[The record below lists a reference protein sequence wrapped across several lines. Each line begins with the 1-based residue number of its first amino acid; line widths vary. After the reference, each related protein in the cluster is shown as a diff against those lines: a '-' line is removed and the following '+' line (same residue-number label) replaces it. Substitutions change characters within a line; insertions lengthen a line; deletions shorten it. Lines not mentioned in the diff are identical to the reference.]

1 MAQAASGFLRLL
13 VNPQPPRVVG
23 PAIADVMT
31 GFYPAPGI
39 LAALNERHTT
49 GKGRVVE
56 TSMFEAMCHF
66 NLDDFT
72 HLLSADQ
79 VMGPHIG
86 QHERKFLLRPA
97 VLTIGS
103 AFLASMQIEQAV
115 LPPLQAL
122 RDQTGDS
129 ASPAVLAGTEI
140 LYVAHVSTD
149 RRFRVAAGV
158 GTRFPFHATSLG
170 KALAANLPDDERGG
184 LLAGAPFQ
192 RFTERTV
199 TDPSAMAERLAL
211 IGERRYDSAPDG
223 LDYGIVSVA
232 VPLFG
237 RDRRVIAAINCST
250 STTRISQDELVRT
263 RLPLLR
269 QAASEIEAALKRWPL
284 PDNLPDFRATSSN
297 AESLKG

>member
-1 MAQAASGFLRLL
+1 MGSAGAEQAVKDPEFLSTLERGLRVLKAFDEDHPEMTLSEVAARTGLPPAVARRCLITL
-13 VNPQPPRVVG
+13 VELGYV
-23 PAIADVMT
+23 
-31 GFYPAPGI
+31 
-39 LAALNERHTT
+39 
-49 GKGRVVE
+49 
-56 TSMFEAMCHF
+56 
-66 NLDDFT
+66 
-72 HLLSADQ
+72 
-79 VMGPHIG
+79 G

-103 AFLASMQIEQAV
+103 AFLASMQIEQVV
-115 LPPLQAL
+115 LQPLQGL

-129 ASPAVLAGTEI
+129 ASLCVLSGTEI

-170 KALAANLPDDERGG
+170 KALAAHLPDDERTA
-184 LLAGAPFQ
+184 LLARAPFQ

-199 TDPSAMAERLAL
+199 TERQALADRLHLIAER
-211 IGERRYDSAPDG
+211 GYDSALDE

-232 VPLFG
+232 VPIFG
-237 RDRRVIAAINCST
+237 QGRRVIASINCST

-269 QAASEIEAALKRWPL
+269 QAAGEIEGALRRWPAL
-284 PDNLPDFRATSSN
+284 EA
-297 AESLKG
+297 SLRP

>member
-1 MAQAASGFLRLL
+1 MGFAGAEPDRREAGGKDPEFLSTLERGLRVLKAFDEDHPEMTLSEVAAQTSLPPAVARRCLITL
-13 VNPQPPRVVG
+13 VELGYV
-23 PAIADVMT
+23 
-31 GFYPAPGI
+31 
-39 LAALNERHTT
+39 
-49 GKGRVVE
+49 
-56 TSMFEAMCHF
+56 
-66 NLDDFT
+66 
-72 HLLSADQ
+72 
-79 VMGPHIG
+79 G

-103 AFLASMQIEQAV
+103 AFLASMQIEQVV
-115 LPPLQAL
+115 LPPLQNL

-129 ASPAVLAGTEI
+129 ASLAVLSGPDI

-149 RRFRVAAGV
+149 RRFRVAANV

-170 KALAANLPDDERGG
+170 KALAAHLPEAERDE

-199 TDPSAMAERLAL
+199 TERTAMAERLNL
-211 IGERRYDSAPDG
+211 IASRGYDSALDE

-232 VPLFG
+232 VPVFG
-237 RDRRVIAAINCST
+237 QSRRVIASINCST

-269 QAASEIEAALKRWPL
+269 AAAGEIEGALRRWPAL
-284 PDNLPDFRATSSN
+284 EA
-297 AESLKG
+297 SLRP

>member
-1 MAQAASGFLRLL
+1 MGSPGADTAMKEPGGKNPEYLSTLERGLRVLKAFDEDHPEMTLSEVAAKTGLPPAVARRCLITL
-13 VNPQPPRVVG
+13 VELGYV
-23 PAIADVMT
+23 
-31 GFYPAPGI
+31 
-39 LAALNERHTT
+39 
-49 GKGRVVE
+49 
-56 TSMFEAMCHF
+56 
-66 NLDDFT
+66 
-72 HLLSADQ
+72 
-79 VMGPHIG
+79 G

-103 AFLASMQIEQAV
+103 AFLASMQIEQVV
-115 LPPLQAL
+115 LPPLQHL

-129 ASPAVLAGTEI
+129 ASLCVLSGAEI

-170 KALAANLPDDERGG
+170 KALAAHLPEDECTA
-184 LLAGAPFQ
+184 LLSRAPFQ

-199 TDPSAMAERLAL
+199 TERPALADRLHLIAER
-211 IGERRYDSAPDG
+211 GYDSALDE

-232 VPLFG
+232 VPIFG
-237 RDRRVIAAINCST
+237 RDKRVIASINCST

-269 QAASEIEAALKRWPL
+269 VAAGEIEAALKRWPTL
-284 PDNLPDFRATSSN
+284 EA
-297 AESLKG
+297 SLRP

>member
-1 MAQAASGFLRLL
+1 MGSAGAEAANSEGGGKNPEYLSTLERGLRVLKAFDEDHPEMTLSEVAAKTALPPAVARRCLITL
-13 VNPQPPRVVG
+13 VELGYV
-23 PAIADVMT
+23 
-31 GFYPAPGI
+31 
-39 LAALNERHTT
+39 
-49 GKGRVVE
+49 
-56 TSMFEAMCHF
+56 
-66 NLDDFT
+66 
-72 HLLSADQ
+72 
-79 VMGPHIG
+79 G

-103 AFLASMQIEQAV
+103 AFLASMQIEQVV

-129 ASPAVLAGTEI
+129 ASLAVLSGAEI

-170 KALAANLPDDERGG
+170 KALAAYLPEDERTA
-184 LLAGAPFQ
+184 LMARAPFQ

-199 TDPSAMAERLAL
+199 TDRPSLGDRFHLITER
-211 IGERRYDSAPDG
+211 GYDSALDE

-232 VPLFG
+232 VPIFG
-237 RDRRVIAAINCST
+237 RGGRVIASINCST

-269 QAASEIEAALKRWPL
+269 AAAGEIEAALKRWPAL
-284 PDNLPDFRATSSN
+284 EA
-297 AESLKG
+297 SLRP

>member
-1 MAQAASGFLRLL
+1 MGDDDKGAATKDPEFLSTLERGMRVLKSFDEDHPEMTLSEVAAKTDLSPAVVRRCLKTL
-13 VNPQPPRVVG
+13 VELG
-23 PAIADVMT
+23 
-31 GFYPAPGI
+31 Y
-39 LAALNERHTT
+39 
-49 GKGRVVE
+49 
-56 TSMFEAMCHF
+56 
-66 NLDDFT
+66 
-72 HLLSADQ
+72 
-79 VMGPHIG
+79 IG

-103 AFLASMQIEQAV
+103 AFLASMQIEQVV
-115 LPPLQAL
+115 LPPLQHL

-129 ASPAVLAGTEI
+129 ASLAVLSGSDI

-149 RRFRVAAGV
+149 RRFRLAANV

-170 KALAANLPDDERGG
+170 KAMAAFADEATRAQLLAAG
-184 LLAGAPFQ
+184 PFE

-199 TDPSAMAERLAL
+199 TDGAAMAERLRMVA
-211 IGERRYDSAPDG
+211 ERGYDSALDE

-237 RDRRVIAAINCST
+237 RERRVIAAINCST

-269 QAASEIEAALKRWPL
+269 SAAGEIEGALRRWPAL
-284 PDNLPDFRATSSN
+284 EA
-297 AESLKG
+297 SLKP

>member
-1 MAQAASGFLRLL
+1 MGSAGAEPADKVAGGKDPEFLSTLERGLRVLKAFDEDHPEMTLSEVAAKTALPPAVARRCLITL
-13 VNPQPPRVVG
+13 VELGYV
-23 PAIADVMT
+23 
-31 GFYPAPGI
+31 
-39 LAALNERHTT
+39 
-49 GKGRVVE
+49 
-56 TSMFEAMCHF
+56 
-66 NLDDFT
+66 
-72 HLLSADQ
+72 
-79 VMGPHIG
+79 G

-103 AFLASMQIEQAV
+103 AFLASMQIEQVV
-115 LPPLQAL
+115 LPPLQGL

-129 ASPAVLAGTEI
+129 ASLAVLSGAEI

-170 KALAANLPDDERGG
+170 KALAAYLPEGERAA
-184 LLAGAPFQ
+184 LVAGAPFQ

-199 TDPSAMAERLAL
+199 TDGAALTERLNL
-211 IGERRYDSAPDG
+211 ITQRGYDSALDE

-232 VPLFG
+232 VPIFG
-237 RDRRVIAAINCST
+237 RDKRVIAAINCST

-269 QAASEIEAALKRWPL
+269 AAAGEIEASLKRWPAL
-284 PDNLPDFRATSSN
+284 EA
-297 AESLKG
+297 SLRP

>member
-1 MAQAASGFLRLL
+1 MGYERSEPLKDSAPKEQAAKDPEFLSTLERGLRVLKAFDEDHPEMTLSEVAAITELPPAVARRCLITL
-13 VNPQPPRVVG
+13 VELGYV
-23 PAIADVMT
+23 
-31 GFYPAPGI
+31 
-39 LAALNERHTT
+39 
-49 GKGRVVE
+49 
-56 TSMFEAMCHF
+56 
-66 NLDDFT
+66 
-72 HLLSADQ
+72 
-79 VMGPHIG
+79 G

-103 AFLASMQIEQAV
+103 AFLASMQIEQVVAA
-115 LPPLQAL
+115 PLQAL

-129 ASPAVLAGTEI
+129 ASLAVLSGTEI

-149 RRFRVAAGV
+149 RRFRVAANV

-170 KALAANLPDDERGG
+170 KALAAHLPEAERAA

-199 TDPSAMAERLAL
+199 TDGAAMAERLNL
-211 IGERRYDSAPDG
+211 IAERGYDSALDE

-232 VPLFG
+232 VPIFG
-237 RDRRVIAAINCST
+237 REGRVIAAINCST

-269 QAASEIEAALKRWPL
+269 AAAGEIEASLRRWPTL
-284 PDNLPDFRATSSN
+284 EAALRP
-297 AESLKG
+297 

>member
-1 MAQAASGFLRLL
+1 MGSAGAEAATSKDPEFLSTLERGLRVLKAFDEDHPEMTLSEVAAKTALPPAVARRCLITL
-13 VNPQPPRVVG
+13 VELGYV
-23 PAIADVMT
+23 
-31 GFYPAPGI
+31 
-39 LAALNERHTT
+39 
-49 GKGRVVE
+49 
-56 TSMFEAMCHF
+56 
-66 NLDDFT
+66 
-72 HLLSADQ
+72 
-79 VMGPHIG
+79 G

-103 AFLASMQIEQAV
+103 AFLASMQIEQVV
-115 LPPLQAL
+115 LPPLQSL

-129 ASPAVLAGTEI
+129 ASLAVLSGTEI

-170 KALAANLPDDERGG
+170 KALAAHLPDEERAG
-184 LLAGAPFQ
+184 LLEGAPFQ

-199 TDPSAMAERLAL
+199 TDGAALAERLTL
-211 IGERRYDSAPDG
+211 IAERGYDSALDE

-232 VPLFG
+232 VPIFG
-237 RDRRVIAAINCST
+237 HGKRVIASINCST

-269 QAASEIEAALKRWPL
+269 AAAGEIEASLKRWPAL
-284 PDNLPDFRATSSN
+284 EA
-297 AESLKG
+297 SLRP

>member
-1 MAQAASGFLRLL
+1 MGSAGAEAATSKDPEFLSTLERGLRVLKAFDEDHPEMTLSEVATKTALPPAVARRCLITL
-13 VNPQPPRVVG
+13 VELGYV
-23 PAIADVMT
+23 
-31 GFYPAPGI
+31 
-39 LAALNERHTT
+39 
-49 GKGRVVE
+49 
-56 TSMFEAMCHF
+56 
-66 NLDDFT
+66 
-72 HLLSADQ
+72 
-79 VMGPHIG
+79 G

-103 AFLASMQIEQAV
+103 AFSASMQIEQVV
-115 LPPLQAL
+115 LPPLQSL

-129 ASPAVLAGTEI
+129 ASLAVMSGTNI

-170 KALAANLPDDERGG
+170 KALAANLPEDERTA
-184 LLAGAPFQ
+184 LLARAPFQ

-199 TDPSAMAERLAL
+199 TEGAALAERLAL
-211 IGERRYDSAPDG
+211 IATRGYDSALDE

-232 VPLFG
+232 VPIFG
-237 RDRRVIAAINCST
+237 RDKRVIASINCST

-269 QAASEIEAALKRWPL
+269 NAAGEIEASLRRWPTL
-284 PDNLPDFRATSSN
+284 EA
-297 AESLKG
+297 SLRP

>member
-1 MAQAASGFLRLL
+1 MAEADPESAAKDPEYLSTLERGLRVL
-13 VNPQPPRVVG
+13 VAFDEDHPEMTLSEVAARTDLSPAVVRRCLKTL
-23 PAIADVMT
+23 V
-31 GFYPAPGI
+31 
-39 LAALNERHTT
+39 AL
-49 GKGRVVE
+49 GYV
-56 TSMFEAMCHF
+56 
-66 NLDDFT
+66 
-72 HLLSADQ
+72 
-79 VMGPHIG
+79 G
-86 QHERKFLLRPA
+86 QYQRKFLLRPS

-103 AFLASMQIEQAV
+103 AFLASMQIEQVV

-129 ASPAVLAGTEI
+129 ASLAVLSGAEI

-149 RRFRVAAGV
+149 RRFRVAANV

-170 KALAANLPDDERGG
+170 KALAAHLSPSEQAA

-192 RFTERTV
+192 RFTERTT
-199 TDPSAMAERLAL
+199 TDHAAMEQRLAAVR
-211 IGERRYDSAPDG
+211 ERGYDSALDE

-237 RDRRVIAAINCST
+237 RDGRVIAAINCST

-269 QAASEIEAALKRWPL
+269 AAAGEIEASLRRWPAL
-284 PDNLPDFRATSSN
+284 EA
-297 AESLKG
+297 SLRP